1 MSINLLSNL
10 INNYFEIIQTGGENI
25 NIIWSDSTTIDLKF
39 INSGVP
45 NAAYYDTK
53 LQGVV
58 KFKKTS
64 SKDIKSTLIDKIQS
78 KNDIEKNKE
87 EYDNIMNNINKL
99 KDLDF
104 INKLNTLETFC
115 HMKGYVIYHNIN
127 YLFMNIYNI
136 AHSPLIEYLEDYK
149 DFYGFTKDEDKIKA
163 LPSFLEVVKD
173 FNTFN
178 TEFMFTHGDLQNNCR
193 NIMYNKITNKFKV
206 IDIVSPKLIIPSRP
220 EQLNSLISEI
230 ILDINSL
237 INCYK
242 NTWKLEIDIDNL
254 ININKLEIELMS
266 DKNNLFCV
274 KDLNKDPYIEYN
286 PYRDDCKQRNI
297 YVDTS
302 KEVVK
307 QIILKFIN
315 ECYTNFISIIEKDIK
330 DYK

>member
-10 INNYFEIIQTGGENI
+10 INNYFEIIQTG
-25 NIIWSDSTTIDLKF
+25 NIIWSDSTTIELKF

-53 LQGVV
+53 LKGVV
-58 KFKKTS
+58 KFRKHD
-64 SKDIKSTLIDKIQS
+64 KDKQSNLIDKIQS
-78 KNDIEKNKE
+78 KDDIEKNKE
-87 EYDNIMNNINKL
+87 EYDNIMNNI
-99 KDLDF
+99 
-104 INKLNTLETFC
+104 
-115 HMKGYVIYHNIN
+115 
-127 YLFMNIYNI
+127 
-136 AHSPLIEYLEDYK
+136 AHSPLIEYLKDYK
-149 DFYGFTKDEDKIKA
+149 DFYGFKKDEDEIKDNA
-163 LPSFLEVVKD
+163 LSSFLEVVKD

-220 EQLNSLISEI
+220 EQLNNLISEI
-230 ILDINSL
+230 IFDIKSL

-254 ININKLEIELMS
+254 IDINKLKKELTS

-274 KDLNKDPYIEYN
+274 KDIPNTLLLNYN
-286 PYRDDCKQRNI
+286 PYIDDCELKDI

-315 ECYTNFISIIEKDIK
+315 ECYTKFIGIIEEDIQIIPMNISFVTK
-330 DYK
+330 LNTHDL